1 MWPWNWIE
9 RNLFEIPDDKITVLL
24 GEYVGIVGIGIDLN
38 PTGNFASPQSE
49 VVALEVSEQNYWCPN
64 SFIVLTSGYR
74 VKGGLYS
81 EAEAMGRYM
90 DFKDADIFLTEGVK
104 HTHEEVKS
112 VIEILH
118 MQGCKK
124 AIVIGQQL
132 HLRRIRALF
141 RKIGADSGIKF
152 FFVKARSEYGGGSQ
166 WRLWCFPFFL
176 VWEMMCFTWL
186 KLRGIL

>member
-9 RNLFEIPDDKITVLL
+9 KLFEIPDDKIMVFI

-38 PTGNFASPQSE
+38 PAGDAASPQSE
-49 VVALEVSEQNYWCPN
+49 AVALKVGEENYWHQN

-90 DFKDADIFLTEGVK
+90 EFKDADIFLTEGVK

-112 VIEILH
+112 VIEILRE
-118 MQGCKK
+118 QGCKK

-141 RKIGADSGIKF
+141 RKIGAGSRIKF
-152 FFVKARSEYGGGSQ
+152 FFVKARSKYGGGSQ
-166 WRLWCFPFFL
+166 WRLRCFPFFL
-176 VWEMMCFTWL
+176 AWETMCFIYL